1 MPRSLLFVRV
11 RLLLYLYSGFKLL
24 SVACYVSIGM
34 LKPIL
39 ELCLFTVN
47 LFVFLYYCFHSCL
60 LMITLTRSEILGLAP
75 RAAQPC

>member
-34 LKPIL
+34 LNPYSNY
-39 ELCLFTVN
+39 V
-47 LFVFLYYCFHSCL
+47 CL
-60 LMITLTRSEILGLAP
+60 LLICLYFGIIVSILV
-75 RAAQPC
+75 C